1 MRSLLSLAAVISA
14 ATLFSAATVAQSPL
28 VAPFN
33 SDNGQSGNQFD
44 LVATSPVIISGFDV
58 NIDAGVWDLEVY
70 TVTGGG
76 TKVGVENNASAWT
89 LVGSATG
96 VTGAGLNLPTPLP
109 IALAIP
115 IAPGQT
121 QGFYVTVSNGT
132 SMNYT
137 NGVTPQGVLA
147 SNGDL
152 TILEGTGHS
161 YPFGSLF
168 NPRNFNANIYYSV
181 AAGTFAVNQVFGTAC
196 GGSAIVDGT
205 FYEVFDAANPV
216 DIANTNYTLS
226 WTGSDYVVVPGATPF
241 YTPTGAD
248 LGLGDDVVV
257 ALPLPFGLP
266 TPQGVLNEVY
276 LGSNGYIGFQ
286 SGLPGDFTETVA
298 ELLSQQTRLAFFWDD
313 LEPNSAASGDCT
325 AELDGAGVFHITFTD
340 VPTWGSTTSLNTIQ
354 VSLNPS
360 GTIELKYGT
369 IGSPTGIVGFS
380 TGNGATDPGATDLT
394 AVAALVITTGAFI
407 PDLTLAGGTR
417 PIIGTNWDLV
427 TTGIDAVSPISITF
441 FGSRMAAGLPLTSI
455 GINAPGCDANINNL
469 LGSLSAANVA
479 GSSTVSITLPNNPA
493 LIGQVLSGQSLGLSL
508 VNGANIVVSNGLEG
522 TVGDL

>member
-181 AAGTFAVNQVFGTAC
+181 
-196 GGSAIVDGT
+196 
-205 FYEVFDAANPV
+205 
-216 DIANTNYTLS
+216 
-226 WTGSDYVVVPGATPF
+226 
-241 YTPTGAD
+241 
-248 LGLGDDVVV
+248 
-257 ALPLPFGLP
+257 
-266 TPQGVLNEVY
+266 
-276 LGSNGYIGFQ
+276 
-286 SGLPGDFTETVA
+286 
-298 ELLSQQTRLAFFWDD
+298 
-313 LEPNSAASGDCT
+313 
-325 AELDGAGVFHITFTD
+325 
-340 VPTWGSTTSLNTIQ
+340 
-354 VSLNPS
+354 
-360 GTIELKYGT
+360 
-369 IGSPTGIVGFS
+369 
-380 TGNGATDPGATDLT
+380 
-394 AVAALVITTGAFI
+394 
-407 PDLTLAGGTR
+407 
-417 PIIGTNWDLV
+417 
-427 TTGIDAVSPISITF
+427 
-441 FGSRMAAGLPLTSI
+441 
-455 GINAPGCDANINNL
+455 
-469 LGSLSAANVA
+469 
-479 GSSTVSITLPNNPA
+479 
-493 LIGQVLSGQSLGLSL
+493 
-508 VNGANIVVSNGLEG
+508 
-522 TVGDL
+522 